1 MGFNRIGRM
10 AQEMVRDEG
19 GNPRHV
25 TLTDSSLT
33 ETLKSTDK
41 VVIIDTT
48 SVTGDGNAIAT
59 LPPLAEMTGKMICI
73 KAPKAATGGDLSLYE
88 HETGSE
94 LSTYGDLDADGD
106 VVVLYCVGDAW
117 VPLYETV
124 S

>member
-48 SVTGDGNAIAT
+48 SVAGDGNAIAT
-59 LPPLAEMTGKMICI
+59 LPPLAEMTGKILVI
-73 KAPKAATGGDLSLYE
+73 LAPKGATGGDLSIYE

-94 LSTYGDLDADGD
+94 YADGD
-106 VVVLYCVGDAW
+106 MDADDEYLVLIGAGTKW
-117 VPLYETV
+117 LTLLTSV